1 MTEFAER
8 ALRHLATLLA
18 IIIASFFLFHVVPV
32 DPARA
37 SLGAQATQDQVQR
50 LRAELGLDRPLQQQL
65 FGFASSILRLDFGR
79 SYVDQRP
86 VGAEVLKRLPT
97 TLALTGLA
105 LTLAMGYAATVLW
118 LLSAKAHSFVH
129 WSNRLLA
136 LLPTLFV
143 TVVTAIVALH
153 FYPFSAYSADL
164 SRLNDWMALLPP
176 AMALGLFGMLS
187 LGRVVDERVREL
199 EGSRFVTAA
208 HARGLSV
215 RSIYFGHLLRHV
227 IGPLLAS
234 MSTLVPYL
242 LSAAFLVETVFS
254 LPGLGTML
262 VNAILRRDLPSI
274 EAVVMVNALLIMAV
288 FVLCDLF
295 TVVADPR
302 LRGASRAA

>member
-18 IIIASFFLFHVVPV
+18 IIVASFFLFHVVPV

-37 SLGAQATQDQVQR
+37 SLGAQATQEQVQQ
-50 LRAELGLDRPLQQQL
+50 LRAELGLDRPLPEQL
-65 FGFASSILRLDFGR
+65 FRFTSSTLRLDFGR

-86 VGAEVLKRLPT
+86 VGAEVRKRLPT

-105 LTLAMGYAATVLW
+105 LTLALGYAASVLW
-118 LLSAKAHSFVH
+118 LLSAKAHILVH

-143 TVVTAIVALH
+143 TVVVAIAALH
-153 FYPFSAYSADL
+153 FYPFSVYSADL
-164 SRLNDWMALLPP
+164 SRPRDWMALLPP

-187 LGRVVDERVREL
+187 LGRVVDEKVREL

-208 HARGLSV
+208 RARGLSV

-227 IGPLLAS
+227 MGPVLAA

-254 LPGLGTML
+254 LPGMGTML
-262 VNAILRRDLPSI
+262 VNAILRRDLPTI
-274 EAVVMVNALLIMAV
+274 EAVVMVNALLIIGF
-288 FVLCDLF
+288 FVLCDLL

>member
-8 ALRHLATLLA
+8 ALRHLATLLS
-18 IIIASFFLFHVVPV
+18 IIVASFFLFHVVPV

-37 SLGAQATQDQVQR
+37 SLGAQATQEQVQQ
-50 LRAELGLDRPLQQQL
+50 LRAELGLDRPLPEQL
-65 FGFASSILRLDFGR
+65 FRFTSSTLRLDFGR

-86 VGAEVLKRLPT
+86 VGAEVRKRLPT

-105 LTLAMGYAATVLW
+105 LTLALGYAASVLC
-118 LLSAKAHSFVH
+118 LLSAKAHILVH

-143 TVVTAIVALH
+143 TVVVAIAALH
-153 FYPFSAYSADL
+153 FYPFSVYSADL
-164 SRLNDWMALLPP
+164 SRPRDWMALLPP

-187 LGRVVDERVREL
+187 LGRVVDEKVREL

-208 HARGLSV
+208 RARGLGV

-227 IGPLLAS
+227 MGPVLAAI
-234 MSTLVPYL
+234 STLVPYL

-254 LPGLGTML
+254 LPGMGTML
-262 VNAILRRDLPSI
+262 VNAILRRDLPTI
-274 EAVVMVNALLIMAV
+274 EAVVMVNALLIMGV
-288 FVLCDLF
+288 FVLCDLL